1 MNIEFEMLTMRKL
14 TIYTLLLLCFTAIEL
29 KAQDMPNTLL
39 WKVEGKDI
47 KPSYVFGTLHLL
59 PQSDFL
65 LKKKVENA
73 FMETDLLVLELDMDD
88 PGLQAETMKH
98 ANMKDGKTLDQLFS
112 EGEYKAIDAELQASV
127 GVGLQMF
134 NTFKPFV
141 ISAFFVAKLV
151 GEQPASFEGSLVSM
165 AQAQGNEVEGL
176 ETVAEQMAMF
186 DRFPYEDQAD
196 DIVEMIEDMER
207 TKSIYRKLVDLY
219 KAEDLNG
226 MSEMMDEYFN
236 GPNEMEILLVERNKN
251 WIPLME
257 AKAKEQPTFFG
268 VGAGHLGGP
277 QGVVMLLKQAGYTV
291 TPVMQ

>member
-1 MNIEFEMLTMRKL
+1 MKILTRFV
-14 TIYTLLLLCFTAIEL
+14 LLLLFVGLYAIPSA
-29 KAQDMPNTLL
+29 AQDVPNTLL

-47 KPSYVFGTLHLL
+47 KPSYVFGTLHLV

-73 FMETDLLVLELDMDD
+73 FMETHLLVLELDMDD

-98 ANMKDGKTLDQLFS
+98 ASMKDGQTLDKLFTPD
-112 EGEYKAIDAELQASV
+112 EYSAIDAELQASV
-127 GVGLQMF
+127 GVGLKMF

-151 GEQPASFEGSLVSM
+151 GEQPASFEGALMSM

-176 ETVAEQMAMF
+176 ETIAQQMAMF
-186 DRFPYEDQAD
+186 DKLPYEAQAD
-196 DIVEMIEDMER
+196 DIVDMINDMEG
-207 TKSIYRKLVDLY
+207 TKKLYMNMVEMY
-219 KAEDLNG
+219 KAENLKGLSD
-226 MSEMMDEYFN
+226 MMDEYLD
-236 GPNEMEILLVERNKN
+236 GENEMEILLVERNRT
-251 WIPLME
+251 WIPMIE
-257 AKAKEQPTFFG
+257 AKAKAQPTFFG

-277 QGVVMLLKQAGYTV
+277 EGVIALLMKAGYTV